1 MAKSSI
7 PPASSIP
14 ADLDQSQEECDEHES
29 ESMTGQ
35 NQEEEI
41 KILETDQPPS
51 MK

>member
-14 ADLDQSQEECDEHES
+14 ADLDQSQEEYNELES

-35 NQEEEI
+35 TQEEEI
-41 KILETDQPPS
+41 KILETDLPPS